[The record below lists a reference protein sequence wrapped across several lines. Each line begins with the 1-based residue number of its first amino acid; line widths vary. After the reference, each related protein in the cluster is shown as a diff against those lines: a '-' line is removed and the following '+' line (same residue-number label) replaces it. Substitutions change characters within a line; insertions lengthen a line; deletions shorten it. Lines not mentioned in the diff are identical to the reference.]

1 MASHCAATGTVAQ
14 PHRSP
19 TVHEMAFPGG
29 AGVQEAEELIV
40 KADKKLKGG
49 FMTAVFG
56 SGNKK
61 EEACDL
67 LTEAANKFKIAKLW
81 ARCGGCHKRVAEVQ
95 LELNDKFAAAASFQA
110 AFQAYKQDDG
120 ASGTAVECLNQ
131 AIELHINNGRFTQA
145 AKFHKE
151 AGELF
156 EKELNYAKAV
166 EHFQQGGEYY
176 KTEDQTSSA
185 NQCFLRV
192 AVLSAELQ
200 NYSMAI
206 DVFEQVASSSLDVA
220 LLKWSVKVRACA
232 RHPCMWPM
240 HLHAFP

>member
-1 MASHCAATGTVAQ
+1 
-14 PHRSP
+14 
-19 TVHEMAFPGG
+19 MAFPGG
-29 AGVQEAEELIV
+29 GGVQEAEELIA

-166 EHFQQGGEYY
+166 EHFQQGGDYY

-220 LLKWSVKVRACA
+220 LLKWSVKVLSLI
-232 RHPCMWPM
+232 HI
-240 HLHAFP
+240 